1 MTDLVTPP
9 GSYVRDG
16 KVVHDEYF
24 DESSET
30 WKPTH
35 PNGQSDRWPAGAEM
49 RTMATIPTPTEE
61 EQNEI
66 IATAVTNLRDAIKI
80 LRSESDR
87 IYFKKLPKIQN
98 SFGMSAELNSMA
110 NQLVDVV
117 RELNGQEP
125 IHPKRAS

>member
-16 KVVHDEYF
+16 NVVHDEFF
-24 DESSET
+24 DEASET

-49 RTMATIPTPTEE
+49 RTMATIPTPSEK
-61 EQNEI
+61 EQKET
-66 IATAVTNLRDAIKI
+66 IATAATNLRYAIKV

-87 IYFKKLPKIQN
+87 IYFTKLPIIQN
-98 SFGMSAELNSMA
+98 TFGMSAELNSMA
-110 NQLVDVV
+110 NQLVDIV

-125 IHPKRAS
+125 LHPKRAS